1 MEYFV
6 KSSSPATRRSACV
19 IVGIFDRRSPSADA
33 AIVEKA
39 SGGSLGGVMRRGDM
53 DGKLAQT
60 LMLHDVPGTAAD
72 RVILVGLGRE
82 RSFDESSYRKAV
94 AAAARALRAT
104 GAIEAVSYLTRLEV
118 KGRDAHWNVQQA
130 ALVTQAEYYRFDECR
145 GEAAR
150 AELPTYKLERLFF
163 DVADKGGLAKGE
175 TGLREALAIGNGQ
188 QLAKDLGNLPGNLCT
203 PTYLADAARKLGGG
217 GERAAVKVK
226 VLEEA
231 DMKKLGMG
239 SLLSVSRGS
248 REPAKLIVLE
258 YLKGRKGDKPIALV
272 GKGLTFDAG
281 GISIKPAAQM
291 DEMKFD
297 MCGGAAVLGT
307 FKAVAELKLPINL
320 VGVIA
325 ASENLPDGA
334 AVKPGDV
341 VTSMAGIT
349 IEVLNTDA
357 EGRLILADALTYT
370 ERTYDPSICID
381 MATLTGACIVA
392 LGGYPSGLFSNTP
405 ALTRALSSAGDQIGD
420 RVWELPMWS
429 DYDDHIKSECADIA
443 NIATKGGRDAGAT
456 IGAIFLQRFARKM
469 KWAHLDI
476 AGTAWIGKKS
486 TGRPVPL
493 LVQYLLNTVGNKKS
507 G

>member
-6 KSSSPATRRSACV
+6 KCSSPDKRRTGCV
-19 IVGIFDRRSPSADA
+19 IVGVFDRRNMTLDA
-33 AIVEKA
+33 TLIDQA
-39 SGGSLGGVMRRGDM
+39 SGGTLSAVMRRGDF
-53 DGKLAQT
+53 DGKLGQT
-60 LMLHDVPGTAAD
+60 LLLHDVPNTAAE
-72 RVILVGLGRE
+72 RVLLVGLGRDK
-82 RSFDESSYRKAV
+82 SMDEGSYRKAI
-94 AAAARALRAT
+94 ASGARALRST
-104 GAIEAVSYLTRLEV
+104 GAAEATNYLTRV
-118 KGRDAHWNVQQA
+118 SVRDRDTHWRVQQA
-130 ALVTQAEYYRFDECR
+130 VLTTLAEYYRFDECR

-150 AELPTYKLERLFF
+150 ADLPTYKLERLGF
-163 DVADKGGLAKGE
+163 DVATRAELSAADR
-175 TGLREALAIGNGQ
+175 GLREALAIGAGQ

-203 PTYLADAARKLGGG
+203 PTYLAETARKLATPGSN
-217 GERAAVKVK
+217 VKVK
-226 VLEEA
+226 VLDES

-258 YLKGRKGDKPIALV
+258 YLKGKRGQRPIALV

-281 GISIKPAAQM
+281 GISIKPAAAM

-307 FKAVAELKLPINL
+307 FKAVSELKLPVNL

-334 AVKPGDV
+334 ANKPGDV

-349 IEVLNTDA
+349 IEILNTDA

-370 ERTYDPSICID
+370 ERQYDPSVCID
-381 MATLTGACIVA
+381 MATLTGACVVA
-392 LGGYPSGLFSNTP
+392 LGAYPSGLFSNTP
-405 ALTRALSSAGDQIGD
+405 ALARALTTAGEQVGD
-420 RVWELPMWS
+420 RVWELPMWPE
-429 DYDDHIKSECADIA
+429 YDDHIKSECADIA
-443 NIATKGGRDAGAT
+443 NIATKGAREAGAT
-456 IGAIFLQRFARKM
+456 IGAVFLHRFARKM

-476 AGTAWIGKKS
+476 AGTAWVGKRA

-493 LVQYLLNTVGNKKS
+493 LVQYLLNGPTPLL
-507 G
+507 